1 MSPRK
6 PRPWTQDEIHELM
19 MMMIN
24 KRLVVATGIA
34 LAVALVVIGLI
45 LLFQH

>member
-6 PRPWTQDEIHELM
+6 PRPWTQDEIHEL